1 MSLITNE
8 IGNVHD
14 YHGHVSNEEQQIRG
28 VRADDRTDR
37 HDRAAARRDGRVL
50 PDHDIRARVQQV
62 AVRQQRFER
71 HLARALEVDAAGLEA
86 MDHLIATGP
95 ATPTEL
101 ARRLEIST
109 AAMTLVLNRLEAAG
123 HVRRERHPSDGRKL
137 VVTAAERSS
146 DRAYDLVLPLIDG
159 MEAIVDDLGP
169 DERATVQAFLDRL
182 IGVYDDAMG

>member
-1 MSLITNE
+1 MYTVTME
-8 IGNVHD
+8 AVPHEDQPGQPRRD
-14 YHGHVSNEEQQIRG
+14 R
-28 VRADDRTDR
+28 DDRRDR
-37 HDRAAARRDGRVL
+37 ESARRDGRPL
-50 PDHDIRARVQQV
+50 PDDDIRSRVQQV

-71 HLARALEVDAAGLEA
+71 HLARALEVDAMGLEA

-109 AAMTLVLNRLEAAG
+109 AAMTLVLNRLETAG
-123 HVRRERHPSDGRKL
+123 HVRRDRHPSDGRKL

-159 MEAIVDDLGP
+159 IEDLVDGMDA
-169 DERATVQAFLDRL
+169 DQRAAVETFLDRL
-182 IGVYDDAMG
+182 IAIYDDATG